1 MEKVRYVIALL
12 TVVSTPAAV
21 VLWLIVHPFIGFWR
35 RLGPF
40 LTYVIM
46 AALSAASIA
55 LLVAFRGPI
64 LRIEFGTN
72 YTLIALAAV
81 LYAASIFVEI
91 RTRKHLKVRILV
103 GLPEL
108 SPEKP
113 GPGLL
118 TEGIY
123 SQVRHPRYLAV
134 TLGMFAFALFTNY
147 LAMYF
152 LALLVIPGLYWVV
165 LVEEKELRDRFGS
178 EHVKYCDNVPRF
190 FPRLLSKS
198 WPISRLS

>member
-1 MEKVRYVIALL
+1 M
-12 TVVSTPAAV
+12 
-21 VLWLIVHPFIGFWR
+21 
-35 RLGPF
+35 GPL

-46 AALSAASIA
+46 AALSLASIA
-55 LLVAFRGPI
+55 VLVAFRDPI
-64 LRIEFGTN
+64 LSVEFGTN

-81 LYAASIFVEI
+81 FYAASVLVEI

-103 GLPEL
+103 GVPEL

-113 GPGLL
+113 GGGLL

-123 SQVRHPRYLAV
+123 ARVRHPRYISV
-134 TLGMFAFALFTNY
+134 MLGMFAFALFTNY
-147 LAMYF
+147 LAMYV
-152 LALLVIPGLYWVV
+152 LALLVIPGLVWVV

-190 FPRLLSKS
+190 FPRL
-198 WPISRLS
+198 

>member
-1 MEKVRYVIALL
+1 MSVLDTVRYVIALI
-12 TVVSTPAAV
+12 TVVSVPAAV

-46 AALSAASIA
+46 AALSLVSIA
-55 LLVAFRGPI
+55 VLVAFRGPI

-72 YTLIALAAV
+72 YTLIAIGAL
-81 LYAASIFVEI
+81 LYAVSVFVEI

-103 GLPEL
+103 GIPEL

-134 TLGMFAFALFTNY
+134 TLGMLAFALFTNY
-147 LAMYF
+147 LAMYV
-152 LALLVIPGLYWVV
+152 LALLIIPGLYWVV
-165 LVEEKELRDRFGS
+165 LLEEKELRDRFGS
-178 EHVKYCDNVPRF
+178 DYVSYSERVPMF
-190 FPRLLSKS
+190 FPKMR
-198 WPISRLS
+198 